1 MKKILV
7 VLVTLAIL
15 VTMGC
20 QKPYQVTEWKIPFL
34 NCVTGPIA
42 AIGEYLQWGAEQAA
56 REINAAGGIKPA
68 GATKGIPVKIVP
80 VDTASDPQKGS
91 VEMANVVKDALVA
104 LGPVPEPVIMA
115 AMPIAVENGMM
126 SMTATTSYE
135 YAVKY
140 FPWTVSWFPPTEQRL
155 GLLVAGWAK
164 QFTDLKSV
172 IQFVEPYGPWP
183 GMADAH
189 QKSLSAMGIKMLDK
203 VEVPSD
209 AVTFGPL
216 VVKAL
221 NAKPDGIVFVC
232 NAEKIAKII
241 KELKSRGWTKMDH
254 LLVFSSGDAPE
265 LYTTGGAD
273 VNGVNVYNYIN
284 PDINTPRWNVF
295 KDAFSKAHNG
305 MAPFSLSPNYYD
317 AVYMIKEAIEKTKVT
332 GDPKKLKAERKL
344 IADYIFNIKGF
355 QGLQFNWDTKDGIP
369 TNKPTYIFEIKD
381 GKKILKTEVR

>member
-1 MKKILV
+1 MRKIFSVLLLV
-7 VLVTLAIL
+7 LLAA
-15 VTMGC
+15 GSAFA
-20 QKPYQVTEWKIPFL
+20 QPQVEVKEWTVPFL
-34 NCVTGPIA
+34 NCLTGPIA
-42 AIGEYLQWGAEQAA
+42 AIGEYLEWGAERAA
-56 REINAAGGIKPA
+56 FEINAAGGIK
-68 GATKGIPVKIVP
+68 GKPVKVVG
-80 VDTASDPQKGS
+80 VDTAMDPQKGS
-91 VEMANVVKDALVA
+91 VEMAKLVENTRVA

-126 SMTATTSYE
+126 SFTATTSYE

-140 FPWTVSWFPPTEQRL
+140 FPWTVSWFPPTEVRL
-155 GLLVAGWAK
+155 GQLVAAWAK
-164 QFTDLKSV
+164 QFSDLKTV

-189 QKSLSAMGIKMLDK
+189 VKGLTGMGVNVLDK

-216 VVKAL
+216 AVRAL
-221 NAKPDGIVFVC
+221 DAKPDGIVFVC

-273 VNGVNVYNYIN
+273 VNGVQVYNYIN
-284 PDINTPRWNVF
+284 PFVVNPRW
-295 KDAFSKAHNG
+295 DAFKAALEKDHNG

-317 AVYMIKEAIEKTKVT
+317 ALYMIKEAIEKTGVT
-332 GDPKKLKAERKL
+332 GDPKKLKEERKK
-344 IADYIFNIKGF
+344 IADYCANVKGF
-355 QGLQFNWDTKDGIP
+355 KGIQFNWDMKDGVP
-369 TNKPTYIFEIKD
+369 TNKPTYIFTIEN
-381 GKKILKTEVR
+381 GAKKLTKEVR